1 MQRSV
6 RGVAHWPRPLV
17 RQNMSGVGTRRAGPG
32 SIRHV
37 NGTGYKLLGLVVWRG
52 GKWYL
57 RKRAPSRRKLVLIG
71 AGGVTA
77 AAGAVVLAR
86 RLAS

>member
-1 MQRSV
+1 M
-6 RGVAHWPRPLV
+6 A
-17 RQNMSGVGTRRAGPG
+17 G
-32 SIRHV
+32 SISTV
-37 NGTGYKLLGLVVWRG
+37 NGTGYKLLGFAVWRG

-57 RKRAPSRRKLVLIG
+57 RKRGPSRRKLVLAG

-77 AAGAVVLAR
+77 AAGAAVLVR